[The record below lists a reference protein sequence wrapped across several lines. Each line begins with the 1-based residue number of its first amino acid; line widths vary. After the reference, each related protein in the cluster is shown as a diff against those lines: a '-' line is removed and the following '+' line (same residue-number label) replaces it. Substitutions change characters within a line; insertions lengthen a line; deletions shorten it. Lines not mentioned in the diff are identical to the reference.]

1 MDRRREPR
9 FETGQEAQITLLDEQ
24 PATMPARLENLSAR
38 GMRLITNQ
46 PLPVNSPV
54 RVDLN
59 RSVLLGEVCYVQ
71 PLGKG
76 FAIGL
81 VLSEVLHEVPE
92 LQPLVAVILGEDKQP
107 AETPTPRPAATRA

>member
-1 MDRRREPR
+1 
-9 FETGQEAQITLLDEQ
+9 
-24 PATMPARLENLSAR
+24 MPARLENLSAR

-92 LQPLVAVILGEDKQP
+92 LQPLVAAILGEDKQP
-107 AETPTPRPAATRA
+107 AETEAQAPAPTGNAGGKSS